1 MLYFTHEAESV
12 CEEGR
17 RDLPHRL
24 SLVANR
30 TDQRLSTSLA
40 KLSEAAFASKNL
52 WNAANYLVRQS
63 FIFQGTYLDNV
74 KVFHLIKFHEAYQAL
89 PRKISNQVLIQLHKA
104 WKAFFEAREEWKEH
118 PEKFLGRPKLPKY
131 KHKTEGRN
139 LLVYE
144 MGAIWKRDLDR
155 GVIAVSGLGELVKT
169 KQTRQTVDQVRIV
182 PKGDHY
188 IIEVVYQ
195 CEEKPAAV
203 DPTLFAALDP
213 GVNVLAA
220 LTSNKPGFVPRL
232 LTGRPLKATNQLYNK
247 RRAHWQKKLAK
258 GNRCTSQHLDRLT
271 TKRNRRVQHYLHTAS
286 RRIIDLLV
294 AEGIGTLIIG
304 KNPFWKQ
311 EVEMGRKNNQEF
323 VQIPH
328 ARFIDLLTYKAA
340 LLGIT
345 VILTEESYTSKA
357 SFLDRDELPTYA
369 PDRKEEPQFSG
380 RRDGRWYRTSGKRL
394 IHADVNGSYN
404 IARKVF
410 PTAFDGLG
418 IAAPAV
424 RPRRLAV

>member
-131 KHKTEGRN
+131 KHKAEGRN

>member
-1 MLYFTHEAESV
+1 M
-12 CEEGR
+12 
-17 RDLPHRL
+17 RL
-24 SLVANR
+24 VEQHVIEQDDPRWAAI
-30 TDQRLSTSLA
+30 DA
-40 KLSEAAFASKNL
+40 AAFASKNL
-52 WNAANYLVRQS
+52 WNAANYLVRQT
-63 FIFQGTYLDNV
+63 FIFQGVYLDNTAV
-74 KVFHLIKFHEAYQAL
+74 YHQMKTHNAYKAL
-89 PRKISNQVLIQLHKA
+89 PAKVSNQVLIQLDKA
-104 WKAFFEAREEWKEH
+104 WKAFFEAINEWREH

-131 KHKTEGRN
+131 KHKSKGRN

-144 MGAIWKRDLDR
+144 KGAIWKRSLDQ
-155 GVIAVSGLGELVKT
+155 GMIGLSDLGELVKT
-169 KQTRQTVDQVRIV
+169 KQTRQTVEQVRIV

-188 IIEVVYQ
+188 VIEVVYQ
-195 CEEKPAAV
+195 CEGKHAAV
-203 DPTLFAALDP
+203 DPSLFASLDL

-232 LTGRPLKATNQLYNK
+232 VNGRPLKATNQLYNK
-247 RRAHWQKKLAK
+247 QREHKQKNLAK
-258 GNRCTSQHLDRLT
+258 GKRFTSRRLDRIT

-311 EVEMGRKNNQEF
+311 EVGMGRKNNQEF

-328 ARFIDLLTYKAA
+328 ARFIEILTYKAA
-340 LLGIT
+340 LVGIH
-345 VILTEESYTSKA
+345 VMVTEESYTSKA
-357 SFLDRDELPTYA
+357 SFLDRDELPAYD
-369 PDRKEEPQFSG
+369 PLREEELRFRG
-380 RRDGRWYRTSGKRL
+380 KREGRWYRTSDKRL
-394 IHADVNGSYN
+394 IHSDVNGSYN

-418 IAAPAV
+418 IAATAV

>member
-1 MLYFTHEAESV
+1 LK
-12 CEEGR
+12 
-17 RDLPHRL
+17 
-24 SLVANR
+24 LVEQHIIEKSDPRWAAL
-30 TDQRLSTSLA
+30 D
-40 KLSEAAFASKNL
+40 EAAFASKNL

-63 FIFQGTYLDNV
+63 FIFQGTYMDNV

-104 WKAFFEAREEWKEH
+104 WKAFFEAIEEWKEH

-144 MGAIWKRDLDR
+144 MGAIWKRDLER
-155 GVIAVSGLGELVKT
+155 GFIAVSGLGELVKT
-169 KQTRQTVDQVRIV
+169 KQTRQAVNQVRIV

-203 DPTLFAALDP
+203 DPNLFATLDP

-232 LTGRPLKATNQLYNK
+232 ITGRPLKATNQLYNK
-247 RRAHWQKKLAK
+247 RRAQWQKKLAK
-258 GNRCTSQHLDRLT
+258 GNRFTSHHLDRLT

-294 AEGIGTLIIG
+294 TEGIGTLIIG

-311 EVEMGRKNNQEF
+311 EVAMGRKHNQEF

-328 ARFIDLLTYKAA
+328 ARLIEILTYKAQ
-340 LLGIT
+340 LVGIS
-345 VILTEESYTSKA
+345 VIITEESYTSKA
-357 SFLDRDELPTYA
+357 SFLDRDELPTYD
-369 PDRKEEPQFSG
+369 PDREEEPQFSG
-380 RRDGRWYRTSGKRL
+380 RRDGRWYRASGKRL

>member
-131 KHKTEGRN
+131 KHKAEGRN

-340 LLGIT
+340 LRGIT

>member
-1 MLYFTHEAESV
+1 MN
-12 CEEGR
+12 
-17 RDLPHRL
+17 
-24 SLVANR
+24 LVEQHIIEKGDPR
-30 TDQRLSTSLA
+30 WA

-89 PRKISNQVLIQLHKA
+89 PRKISNQVLIQLHQA
-104 WKAFFEAREEWKEH
+104 WKAFFEALEE
-118 PEKFLGRPKLPKY
+118 
-131 KHKTEGRN
+131 
-139 LLVYE
+139 
-144 MGAIWKRDLDR
+144 
-155 GVIAVSGLGELVKT
+155 S
-169 KQTRQTVDQVRIV
+169 
-182 PKGDHY
+182 
-188 IIEVVYQ
+188 
-195 CEEKPAAV
+195 
-203 DPTLFAALDP
+203 
-213 GVNVLAA
+213 
-220 LTSNKPGFVPRL
+220 
-232 LTGRPLKATNQLYNK
+232 
-247 RRAHWQKKLAK
+247 
-258 GNRCTSQHLDRLT
+258 
-271 TKRNRRVQHYLHTAS
+271 
-286 RRIIDLLV
+286 
-294 AEGIGTLIIG
+294 LIIG

-311 EVEMGRKNNQEF
+311 EVEMGRKKNQEF

-328 ARFIDLLTYKAA
+328 ARFIEILTYKAA
-340 LLGIT
+340 LRGVT

-380 RRDGRWYRTSGKRL
+380 RRDGRWYRASGKRL
-394 IHADVNGSYN
+394 MHADVNGSYN